1 MVHMPLS
8 TYPDRTDN
16 DLKQNSVKHA
26 YNLVDRIGLQ
36 VKLHAIKRFFD
47 AQLYQTRDMC
57 FSLFPAGLNICLT
70 PLYIVQRLILACFEC
85 NQCNDLQVTY
95 LYQYYIMVFNWYNV
109 VF

>member
-1 MVHMPLS
+1 
-8 TYPDRTDN
+8 
-16 DLKQNSVKHA
+16 
-26 YNLVDRIGLQ
+26 
-36 VKLHAIKRFFD
+36 
-47 AQLYQTRDMC
+47 MC